1 VLTADTAEVQEALPK
16 CCGTGLPI
24 RIIDARH
31 QYTDP
36 THLTGLLLRSRP
48 K

>member
-1 VLTADTAEVQEALPK
+1 MLRHGPAL
-16 CCGTGLPI
+16 